1 MGAFMSGRWR
11 KRLVVAGFTLL
22 GLVLALVVADRAN
35 PPDLSRYE
43 RVSPEVVARDGAL
56 LRPFLSKDG
65 YWRLKTGVRDVAPRY
80 LLLLKAYE
88 DQRFD
93 DHWGVDPG
101 ATLRAAVQFAKA
113 GHVVSGGSTL
123 TMQAARL
130 LEPRPRGIV
139 SKLFQMARAVQLEER
154 YSKEQILSI
163 YLTLAPFGGNLEGVR
178 AASLAYF
185 GKAPDALDL
194 SESAL
199 LVALPQS
206 PAKKRPD
213 RHGIAAKA
221 GRDKVLARMVAE
233 GIVTAADAELAQEEG
248 VPSLRLTMPLS
259 APHLA
264 ERVYADF
271 LPRPRASVG
280 EGDRVAVEGATHAM
294 FGTAPS
300 VSLGLMSSRS
310 TSPISLR
317 STGEEEYGRKIIT
330 TIDASL
336 QGSVERMVAR
346 EKTYLEDGGSLA
358 IVVVENR
365 TRNVLAY
372 VGGTDYWGRSGQ
384 IDLARRARSPGS
396 ALKPF
401 IYGLAFDDL
410 ALHPSTMMQDAPTTF
425 GDYAPRDF
433 EGAFQG
439 AVTARDALRMS
450 LNVPAVMVLDRI
462 GPLRFSLALTNA
474 GARLAYPTRDTAPSL
489 PIALGGLGIDLADIT
504 MLYTG
509 IAEGGVVKPLR
520 VLANAPVGESH
531 RIFGPVA
538 AYYLRDILSGVSLP
552 EGWAM
557 GQGLL
562 RKRTIAFKTG
572 TSYGFRDAWSI
583 GFSNDYTVGV
593 WVGRADG
600 APSAGRIGREAAAPV
615 LLETFGLLPDDKRQ
629 APPPPAGAILVSSTD
644 TLPPALRIFTREI
657 APAQAL
663 QETNIPPPSISFPP
677 NGAVVPL
684 PDPKATTILFKAD
697 GGREPLTWLVN
708 GELLGSFTRFQPV
721 LYKPEGEGLAR
732 VTVVDASGRSD
743 TSQIR
748 FKAMK

>member
-1 MGAFMSGRWR
+1 MTEKWR
-11 KRLVVAGFTLL
+11 KRVIVAGFAAL
-22 GLVLALVVADRAN
+22 GIALALAVADQAN
-35 PPDLSRYE
+35 PPDLSRYDN
-43 RVSPEVVARDGAL
+43 VSPEVVARDGAL

-65 YWRLKTGVRDVAPRY
+65 YWRLRTKVRDVAPRY
-80 LLLLKAYE
+80 LILLKAYE

-93 DHWGVDPG
+93 DHFGVDPF
-101 ATLRAAVQFAKA
+101 AMLRAAFQFARA
-113 GHVVSGGSTL
+113 GHIVSGGSTL

-130 LEPRPRGIV
+130 LEPRPHGIIA
-139 SKLFQMARAVQLEER
+139 KLFQMVRALQLEER
-154 YSKEQILSI
+154 YPKDKILSI

-178 AASLAYF
+178 AASLAWF
-185 GKAPDALDL
+185 GKEPDALDL
-194 SESAL
+194 SQSAL

-213 RHGIAAKA
+213 RHAIAAEA
-221 GRDKVLARMVAE
+221 GRDKVLARMV
-233 GIVTAADAELAQEEG
+233 GDGVVSAADARLAEHEG
-248 VPSLRLTMPLS
+248 VASLRLAMPLS

-264 ERVYADF
+264 QRLAREERG
-271 LPRPRASVG
+271 RA
-280 EGDRVAVEGATHAM
+280 RI
-294 FGTAPS
+294 
-300 VSLGLMSSRS
+300 VSTLDS
-310 TSPISLR
+310 
-317 STGEEEYGRKIIT
+317 
-330 TIDASL
+330 SL
-336 QGSVERMVAR
+336 QSALERMVAR
-346 EKTYLEDGGSLA
+346 EKNYLEDGGSLA
-358 IVVVENR
+358 IVVVENG

-410 ALHPSTMMQDAPTTF
+410 TLHPSTMMEDAPTTF

-433 EGAFQG
+433 EGTFQG

-450 LNVPAVMVLDRI
+450 LNVPAVMVLDRV
-462 GPLRFSLALTNA
+462 GPLRFSLALGNA
-474 GARLAYPTRDTAPSL
+474 GAHLAYPSRDTAPSL
-489 PIALGGLGIDLADIT
+489 PIALGGLGISLADIT

-509 IAEGGVVKPLR
+509 IADGGMVTALR
-520 VLANAPVGESH
+520 TRADAPGGASH

-557 GQGLL
+557 GQGLS

-572 TSYGFRDAWSI
+572 TSYGFRDAWSV

-600 APSAGRIGREAAAPV
+600 APSAGRIGREAAGPI
-615 LLETFGLLPDDKRQ
+615 LLETFELLPADRSPP
-629 APPPPAGAILVSSTD
+629 PPPPAGAILVSSTD
-644 TLPPALRIFTREI
+644 ALPPNLRIFTRDTTP
-657 APAQAL
+657 APQLQAS
-663 QETNIPPPSISFPP
+663 NIPPPLIVFPP

-684 PDPKATTILFKAD
+684 PDAKANTILFKAD

-708 GELLGSFTRFQPV
+708 GELLGSFGRFQPV
-721 LYKPEGEGLAR
+721 LYKPQGEGLAR
-732 VTVVDASGRSD
+732 VTVVDAGGRSD
-743 TSQIR
+743 TAEIR
-748 FKAMK
+748 FKAIK

>member
-1 MGAFMSGRWR
+1 V
-11 KRLVVAGFTLL
+11 LIVAGFSGL
-22 GLVLALVVADRAN
+22 GIMLALLVADRAN

-43 RVSPEVVARDGAL
+43 NVSPEVVAHDGAL

-65 YWRLKTGVRDVAPRY
+65 YWRLRTNVRDVAPRY

-93 DHWGVDPG
+93 DHMGVDP
-101 ATLRAAVQFAKA
+101 AAILRAALQFAKA

-130 LEPRPRGIV
+130 LEPRPRGLV
-139 SKLFQMARAVQLEER
+139 TKLFQMVRAVQLEER
-154 YSKEQILSI
+154 YSKDQILSI

-185 GKAPDALDL
+185 GKEPDALDL
-194 SESAL
+194 SQSAL

-221 GRDKVLARMVAE
+221 GRDKVLARMVADHV
-233 GIVTAADAELAQEEG
+233 VTISDAKLAEEEG
-248 VPSLRLTMPLS
+248 VASLRLAMPLS

-264 ERVYADF
+264 QRLVAGNAKL
-271 LPRPRASVG
+271 LPPTRESVG
-280 EGDRVAVEGATHAM
+280 EGDREAVEGAAPTCADRSE
-294 FGTAPS
+294 TLSAPS
-300 VSLGLMSSRS
+300 VSHGLASVRS
-310 TSPISLR
+310 TSPMLR
-317 STGEEEYGRKIIT
+317 TEEENCGYAGGPGEIVT
-330 TIDASL
+330 TVDFSL
-336 QGSVERMVAR
+336 QSAIERMVAR
-346 EKTYLEDGGSLA
+346 ERNYLEDGGSLA

-410 ALHPSTMMQDAPTTF
+410 VLHPSTMMEDAPTTF

-433 EGAFQG
+433 EGSFQG

-474 GARLAYPTRDTAPSL
+474 GAALAYPSRDTAPSL

-504 MLYTG
+504 MLYAG

-520 VLANAPVGESH
+520 TRADAPDGESH

-538 AYYLRDILSGVSLP
+538 AYYLRDILAGVSLP

-557 GQGLL
+557 GQGLA

-572 TSYGFRDAWSI
+572 TSYGFRDAWSV

-615 LLETFGLLPDDKRQ
+615 LLETFELLPPDKR
-629 APPPPAGAILVSSTD
+629 PSPTPPAGAILVASTD
-644 TLPPALRIFTREI
+644 ALPPNLRIFARDMT
-657 APAQAL
+657 PAL
-663 QETNIPPPSISFPP
+663 QLQESNIPPPSISFPP

-684 PDPKATTILFKAD
+684 PDPKANTILFKAD

-708 GELLGSFTRFQPV
+708 GELLGSYTRFEPV
-721 LYKPEGEGLAR
+721 LYKPEGEGVAR
-732 VTVVDASGRSD
+732 VTVVDAAGRSD

-748 FKAMK
+748 FKTIK